1 MSQFPDAHFI
11 LSANAPA
18 QFLPDRGSEVAVA
31 GRSNAGKSS
40 AINVIVNRRQFA
52 RTSKTPGRTQLVNF
66 FELRPDQR
74 LVDLPGYGFA
84 RVSDKVRDH
93 WGRLLQEYFES
104 RESLTG
110 LARNRR
116 GLVLGRG
123 QRPPGCTTLI
133 TAEMDAILARR
144 RGDCNH
150 QVCLMARD
158 YFAPFRQLRGL
169 PFSINDFIPCTRV
182 QAACQGF
189 VARAAQWAQRDHQ
202 NREGYWAAGTSG
214 HPWAFAERQLIV
226 AEHGV
231 VGRSAVPNYP
241 TTPQTPSGP

>member
-1 MSQFPDAHFI
+1 MSQFPNAHFI

-110 LARNRR
+110 LL
-116 GLVLGRG
+116 LVVD
-123 QRPPGCTTLI
+123 I
-133 TAEMDAILARR
+133 RR
-144 RGDCNH
+144 RLTAFDD
-150 QVCLMARD
+150 QML
-158 YFAPFRQLRGL
+158 
-169 PFSINDFIPCTRV
+169 
-182 QAACQGF
+182 
-189 VARAAQWAQRDHQ
+189 
-202 NREGYWAAGTSG
+202 
-214 HPWAFAERQLIV
+214 AFAESVSLPVHLLLTKADKLKRGQAATAHLEVATAMGDRASVQLFSALNRQ
-226 AEHGV
+226 GV
-231 VGRSAVPNYP
+231 DEAREVLNHFLEE
-241 TTPQTPSGP
+241 TE